1 VEKLGEIADSL
12 AIGQEWQGDQ
22 RILLFVK
29 MAPGYTLTEELKNK
43 IRKTLREK
51 ASPRHV
57 PAIIM
62 EMPDAPYTLNMKK
75 VESAVTNIVHGKP
88 VLNRD
93 ALMNPEVLDYFQKIL
108 PEVKK

>member
-1 VEKLGEIADSL
+1 LGEIADSL

-43 IRKTLREK
+43 VRKTLREK

-108 PEVKK
+108 PELRK

>member
-1 VEKLGEIADSL
+1 
-12 AIGQEWQGDQ
+12 
-22 RILLFVK
+22 
-29 MAPGYTLTEELKNK
+29 
-43 IRKTLREK
+43 
-51 ASPRHV
+51 
-57 PAIIM
+57 
-62 EMPDAPYTLNMKK
+62 MKK